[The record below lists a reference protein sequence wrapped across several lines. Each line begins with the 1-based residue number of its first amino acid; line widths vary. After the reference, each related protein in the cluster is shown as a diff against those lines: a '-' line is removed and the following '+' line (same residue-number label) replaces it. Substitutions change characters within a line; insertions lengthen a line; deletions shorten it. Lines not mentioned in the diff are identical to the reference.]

1 MAEALYRRYRP
12 QVFEDVVGQE
22 PIERTLKNAIE
33 QDKVSHAYLFTGPR
47 GTGKT
52 TTARLLAKA
61 LLCEQ
66 GPTPNPD
73 GTCGDCLLIAEGTHP
88 DVYELDAASR
98 TGVENVREEIIS
110 RVQFAP
116 TRGRYKVYIID
127 EVHMLSTAAFNAL
140 LKTLE
145 EPPSHVVFILCTTD
159 PQKVP
164 ETIHSRCQRFD
175 FRRIAPE
182 SMVSR
187 LGAICMAEDVE
198 FEGEA
203 LDLIAHRAEGGL
215 RNALT
220 SLEQIIAFENGK
232 VTLAGAE
239 RLLGAIDS
247 NDMAE
252 IMALVG
258 KRDIANC
265 FRWTANYVETGAD
278 LAQFVR
284 DMAEHVRN
292 LYVMALVGD
301 DVDLDVSET
310 TRRELANE
318 LQWYGPDRLSR
329 LLGVLGDL
337 SAELKTSSNPRLAF
351 EIALTRMVRPDSDLT
366 LESLAERLEAL
377 ESGYSAVSHVI
388 PDGHIASKRDQTAY
402 EPASVAAPIQET
414 QPAPAS
420 APAEAY
426 GQRASAEPEPAQA
439 SRQAPVER
447 VQQQHVQPAGSVE
460 PQANQAEEPAPVA
473 AVSTETSPLSVLQ
486 NPAALQRIWQAAL
499 SAVKKQKQAYGVL
512 FMNSK
517 VSFDAAEGMLTVAFP
532 SESTFAFNAVQKPDV
547 QDALAAALER
557 AVGASVPFCY
567 EQAGTTTHVQGRARQ
582 AESPRRQRIE
592 QTPQVQSQ
600 PQPQPPQPQS
610 QPEPQ
615 PKPEPQPQPEP
626 APQPQS
632 GAPQSQPV
640 VNNYDDVPYEQV
652 PYDDIPYDPVPYDD
666 FGEVAAPASRDQSF
680 QQDADTATGA
690 SPIEANLT
698 PEGAIAEKP
707 DDIQAMLQAGF
718 GGGVV
723 FSEVDE

>member
-1 MAEALYRRYRP
+1 
-12 QVFEDVVGQE
+12 
-22 PIERTLKNAIE
+22 
-33 QDKVSHAYLFTGPR
+33 
-47 GTGKT
+47 
-52 TTARLLAKA
+52 
-61 LLCEQ
+61 
-66 GPTPNPD
+66 
-73 GTCGDCLLIAEGTHP
+73 
-88 DVYELDAASR
+88 
-98 TGVENVREEIIS
+98 
-110 RVQFAP
+110 
-116 TRGRYKVYIID
+116 
-127 EVHMLSTAAFNAL
+127 
-140 LKTLE
+140 
-145 EPPSHVVFILCTTD
+145 
-159 PQKVP
+159 
-164 ETIHSRCQRFD
+164 
-175 FRRIAPE
+175 
-182 SMVSR
+182 
-187 LGAICMAEDVE
+187 
-198 FEGEA
+198 
-203 LDLIAHRAEGGL
+203 
-215 RNALT
+215 
-220 SLEQIIAFENGK
+220 
-232 VTLAGAE
+232 
-239 RLLGAIDS
+239 
-247 NDMAE
+247 
-252 IMALVG
+252 
-258 KRDIANC
+258 
-265 FRWTANYVETGAD
+265 
-278 LAQFVR
+278 
-284 DMAEHVRN
+284 
-292 LYVMALVGD
+292 MALVGD

-310 TRRELANE
+310 TRRELTHE

-366 LESLAERLEAL
+366 LESLAERVEAL

-388 PDGHIASKRDQTAY
+388 PDEHAAPKRDQAPAYESASAAAPMREVQPAAAPAPVTAY
-402 EPASVAAPIQET
+402 E
-414 QPAPAS
+414 
-420 APAEAY
+420 
-426 GQRASAEPEPAQA
+426 QRADAEPEPAQV
-439 SRQAPVER
+439 SRQIPVEH
-447 VQQQHVQPAGSVE
+447 VQQQQAQQTNPVE
-460 PQANQAEEPAPVA
+460 PQASQPEEPAPA
-473 AVSTETSPLSVLQ
+473 ASVPAEASSLSVLQ

-517 VSFDAAEGMLTVAFP
+517 VSFDAAEGMLKVAFP

-567 EQAGTTTHVQGRARQ
+567 EQAGTTTHVQGRVRQ

-600 PQPQPPQPQS
+600 PQPQPQPQS

-632 GAPQSQPV
+632 AAPQSQPA

>member
-318 LQWYGPDRLSR
+318 LQWYGSDRLSR

-388 PDGHIASKRDQTAY
+388 PDGHIASKRDQVAY
-402 EPASVAAPIQET
+402 EPASVAVPTQET
-414 QPAPAS
+414 QPAPAP

-447 VQQQHVQPAGSVE
+447 VQQQHVQPAGSAE

-473 AVSTETSPLSVLQ
+473 AVSAEASPLSVLQ

-532 SESTFAFNAVQKPDV
+532 SESMFAFNAVQKPDV

-600 PQPQPPQPQS
+600 PQPQLQPQS

-666 FGEVAAPASRDQSF
+666 FGEVAAPSSRDQSF

-690 SPIEANLT
+690 SPIEPNLT

>member
-318 LQWYGPDRLSR
+318 LQWYGSDRLSR

-388 PDGHIASKRDQTAY
+388 PDGHIASKRDQVAY
-402 EPASVAAPIQET
+402 EPASVAVPTQET
-414 QPAPAS
+414 QPAPAP

-447 VQQQHVQPAGSVE
+447 VQQQHVQPAGSAE
-460 PQANQAEEPAPVA
+460 PQANQAEEPARVA
-473 AVSTETSPLSVLQ
+473 AVSTEASPLSVLQ

-532 SESTFAFNAVQKPDV
+532 SESMFAFNAVQKPDV

-600 PQPQPPQPQS
+600 PQPQLQPQS

-690 SPIEANLT
+690 SPIEPNLT